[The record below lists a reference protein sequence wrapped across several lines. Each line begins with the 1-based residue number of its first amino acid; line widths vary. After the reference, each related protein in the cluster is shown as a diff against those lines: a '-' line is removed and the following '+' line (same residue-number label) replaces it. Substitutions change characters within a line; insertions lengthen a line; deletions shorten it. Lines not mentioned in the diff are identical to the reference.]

1 MKDMRE
7 ELLTKEPVALMIK
20 LCVPAV
26 LGMLVIG
33 LYSFVDAIYAGQ
45 MIGTN
50 AMGAV
55 SVAYP
60 FTLINSRRLRN
71 AATRRN
77 AGYFFSKIK

>member
-1 MKDMRE
+1 MNNMRE

-60 FTLINSRRLRN
+60 FALINSGISTLIGMGS
-71 AATRRN
+71 ASVSYTHL
-77 AGYFFSKIK
+77 